1 VLLRSATKPTGKIS
15 SFNLLC
21 APFRTN
27 KMGNAFSFNGMESS
41 QEEKQKSM
49 LESIREMNANETG
62 FDAVIVCCSTEHQAT
77 YWGER
82 LVQTRGSACKKDALV
97 YAVCEDWTNKDGAGN
112 GLGTL
117 YAYAKAKKLAEAKDA
132 KDLDLILSN
141 GGSIGLY
148 HTAGK
153 GTRLAPL
160 PGAENNNKP
169 GVKLPAVVEVAGE
182 ARNLTILE
190 AVVRQTNRY
199 AKERPGRVSVFWGDQ
214 IFIPSA
220 GHNKSGE
227 HHADILAV
235 MGPMPNETEWNEK
248 GFSNYGL
255 IAVNGENEAT
265 QVEKVSHATASEL
278 LKSFGSVKQVGPS
291 LGSFSLG
298 HEMLSLMLS
307 EFEKELA
314 GKTAKFD
321 SDPHFWMP
329 LTMTKEN
336 YAKIMQTKEETREQ
350 AEAHHDRMTKF
361 KQALLEQFPEKKLFG
376 AVDVGQGSYWWDY
389 GLLKLYRK
397 NNLMVT
403 GDDAEAEALR
413 LYLNIPSRD
422 VKLANFQASI
432 DDESNKSVIVASTAK
447 SGSVKSSVVSN
458 VNCGDIQVENC
469 LLVNVTAKKIRASNA
484 IIYNVVDES
493 DDGLILPDG
502 QVYTNVFMPKSKEKL
517 TMTSTISQC
526 GGKVFKIKM
535 ATNPHSFNDV
545 YAMNGETDVREAY
558 AMGDKAHADCK
569 KKI

>member
-1 VLLRSATKPTGKIS
+1 
-15 SFNLLC
+15 
-21 APFRTN
+21 
-27 KMGNAFSFNGMESS
+27 MDSS

-49 LESIREMNANETG
+49 LESIREMNSNETG

-298 HEMLSLMLS
+298 HEMLNLMLS
-307 EFEKELA
+307 
-314 GKTAKFD
+314 T
-321 SDPHFWMP
+321 
-329 LTMTKEN
+329 
-336 YAKIMQTKEETREQ
+336 
-350 AEAHHDRMTKF
+350 
-361 KQALLEQFPEKKLFG
+361 
-376 AVDVGQGSYWWDY
+376 
-389 GLLKLYRK
+389 
-397 NNLMVT
+397 
-403 GDDAEAEALR
+403 
-413 LYLNIPSRD
+413 
-422 VKLANFQASI
+422 
-432 DDESNKSVIVASTAK
+432 
-447 SGSVKSSVVSN
+447 VVSEKH
-458 VNCGDIQVENC
+458 NCQ
-469 LLVNVTAKKIRASNA
+469 TW
-484 IIYNVVDES
+484 
-493 DDGLILPDG
+493 
-502 QVYTNVFMPKSKEKL
+502 
-517 TMTSTISQC
+517 
-526 GGKVFKIKM
+526 
-535 ATNPHSFNDV
+535 
-545 YAMNGETDVREAY
+545 
-558 AMGDKAHADCK
+558 
-569 KKI
+569 